1 VLHRLLFFLKVS
13 RPGLW
18 FQTLWIYL
26 LPTSATSA
34 WLSPPFW
41 LGLVYVTFPLNF
53 LMYGWNDI
61 VDRETDRYNPRK
73 DSFVWG
79 ARGSRPELESLPLPM
94 ALYRQ

>member
-1 VLHRLLFFLKVS
+1 MAIVADRIRPPHTVEPAVLHRLLFFLKVS

-53 LMYGWNDI
+53 LM
-61 VDRETDRYNPRK
+61 
-73 DSFVWG
+73 
-79 ARGSRPELESLPLPM
+79 
-94 ALYRQ
+94 